1 MKKEKEQQNMDEI
14 DKSATKNSI
23 KIKKITPPKLPSE
36 DEIKKEIGKIKKV
49 SYKLKW
55 KLISQIL
62 MQQKELIEKKIRG
75 KIKKLIRNIVKT
87 TEGLTVNDQITLQ
100 DINLPEP
107 NIALPLQ
114 LPPNVNVIVDE
125 ITNNVLTKISPKALP
140 DLPEPETQVIDTDID
155 QGLDIETI
163 NYFEDNYISKILP
176 EIPDEQQQIP

>member
-1 MKKEKEQQNMDEI
+1 
-14 DKSATKNSI
+14 
-23 KIKKITPPKLPSE
+23 
-36 DEIKKEIGKIKKV
+36 
-49 SYKLKW
+49 
-55 KLISQIL
+55 

-114 LPPNVNVIVDE
+114 LPPNVSVIVDE
-125 ITNNVLTKISPKALP
+125 ITNNALIKISPKALP

-155 QGLDIETI
+155 QGLDTETI

-176 EIPDEQQQIP
+176 EIPEIQELLDILTRIGSTPSLPLQGDKLLPGINQVNQRETTIMMIAISILIYRELQME